1 MPELP
6 ATLPQGRRN
15 AAISEVDRWIEERL
29 NGARLTESKLET
41 YKHQRFDV
49 GWEICRRFSHGG
61 DWTLHMLA
69 DSDFPYAPPRVALV
83 DSPGILQWPHLE
95 RDGLLCLLPPD
106 ASVDVDQPIR
116 VIEWLIE
123 EAGNLIE
130 QCLAGSNSQD
140 FRDEFQS
147 YWSFAATEQVPCV
160 TSLLEPKGPSRR
172 ISVWCDGNEAVLG
185 EDRDVT
191 ERWLRNRRIEAT
203 CNSEK
208 TFLDGLLIWLPRP
221 PVPAEY
227 PRTGSDLLKMKLEP
241 DVKEMLAALTKSVP
255 SSIVIVLGSMS
266 ANGPVF
272 GALVVRK
279 PERPQNRRGKSDG
292 LTDGFRPEKIP
303 KELLMGRYLGGS
315 GVMQSAVVSRADPAW
330 VHGRD
335 NNHWQPLLHASKVAI
350 LGCGSVGSTIARLLA
365 QSGVGNILL
374 VDPEKLEWAN
384 ISRHALGAESVGE
397 FKARALAEQIKAS
410 FPHIRSVRSEE
421 ARVSQDSATL
431 MANLLSYD
439 LIISTMG
446 HWASEC
452 FLNDWQQVTDKAP
465 RILYGWV
472 EAHASAA
479 HAVVVVP
486 GGACFRCGL
495 DNHGRPELTVTAW
508 PNNAGLVP
516 GPACGASFTPYGAAE
531 LCWCHAHIA
540 ETVIYALVDPPT
552 DSGHRIWIGSGRR
565 IEASGGR
572 WSELSA
578 REFGDLGSGR
588 AVIERRWVAREGC
601 EVCSKDRTENP

>member
-1 MPELP
+1 MPERLT
-6 ATLPQGRRN
+6 TLPQGRRN
-15 AAISEVDRWIEERL
+15 AALSEVDRWIEERL
-29 NGARLTESKLET
+29 NGARLTESKLAT
-41 YKHQRFDV
+41 YKHQRFEV
-49 GWEICRRFSHGG
+49 GWEIRRRFSNGC
-61 DWTLHMLA
+61 DWTLHILA

-83 DSPGILQWPHLE
+83 DHPGILQWPHLE
-95 RDGLLCLLPPD
+95 RDGLLCLLPPN

-123 EAGNLIE
+123 EASNLVE

-191 ERWLRNRRIEAT
+191 ERWLRNRRIEGT
-203 CNSEK
+203 CDSEK
-208 TFLDGLLIWLPRP
+208 GFLDGLLIWLPRP

-227 PRTGSDLLKMKLEP
+227 PRIGSDLLKMKLEP
-241 DVKEMLAALTKSVP
+241 DVKEVLAALTKSIP

-272 GALVVRK
+272 GALIVRR
-279 PERPQNRRGKSDG
+279 PERPQNQRGNSDG

-303 KELLMGRYLGGS
+303 KELLMERYLGWS
-315 GVMQSAVVSRADPAW
+315 GVMKSAVVSRADPAW

-335 NNHWQPLLHASKVAI
+335 NNPWQPALQASKVAI
-350 LGCGSVGSTIARLLA
+350 LGCGSVGSNIALLLA
-365 QSGVGNILL
+365 QSGVGNIFL
-374 VDPEKLEWAN
+374 VDPEELEWAN
-384 ISRHALGAESVGE
+384 ISRHVLGAESVGKS
-397 FKARALAEQIKAS
+397 KAQALAEQIKAS

-421 ARVSQDSATL
+421 ARISQDSAAL
-431 MANLLSYD
+431 MSNLLPYD

-446 HWASEC
+446 HCASEC

-472 EAHASAA
+472 ESHASAG

-495 DNHGRPELTVTAW
+495 DDCGNPELTVTTW
-508 PNNAGLVP
+508 PNNAELVL
-516 GPACGASFTPYGAAE
+516 GPACGALFTPYGAAE
-531 LCWCHAHIA
+531 LCWCHALIA
-540 ETVIYALVDPPT
+540 ETVIDALVDPPT
-552 DSGHRIWIGSGRR
+552 DSEHRIWIGSGRR
-565 IEASGGR
+565 IRASGGR

-578 REFGDLGSGR
+578 KELGDLGPGR
-588 AVIERRWVAREGC
+588 TVVERRWVTRDGC
-601 EVCSKDRTENP
+601 EVCSKLRTEKP